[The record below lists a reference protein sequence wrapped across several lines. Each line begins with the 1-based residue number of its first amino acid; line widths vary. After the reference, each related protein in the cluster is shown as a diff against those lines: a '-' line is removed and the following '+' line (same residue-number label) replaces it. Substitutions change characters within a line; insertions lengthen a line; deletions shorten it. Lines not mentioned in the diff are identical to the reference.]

1 MKLNVAKEVTALG
14 QLTLSE
20 LRAKYAERYGA
31 VMRAGNRVTLVRR
44 IIWRLQAQAEGGL
57 SERAR
62 QRALELANDADLRL
76 LPPVPPRAPR
86 PTPLPAPR
94 LEPTPKVGHKNE
106 GMPLPGTVLT
116 RVYKGATLQVRVLHE
131 GFAFEGT
138 VFSSLSALAQAITGA
153 HWNGRLFFGLR
164 RKAGAP

>member
-1 MKLNVAKEVTALG
+1 MKLNVAKEVTALR

-20 LRAKYAERYGA
+20 LRARYAELFGE

-44 IIWRLQAQAEGGL
+44 IIWRLQALAEGGL

-62 QRALELANDADLRL
+62 QRARELANDADRRL
-76 LPPVPPRAPR
+76 LPPMAPPAPQPNLAPTPR
-86 PTPLPAPR
+86 PEPAP
-94 LEPTPKVGHKNE
+94 TVVHKNE

-116 RVYKGATLQVRVLHE
+116 RVYKGVTLEVRVLRD
-131 GFAFEGT
+131 GFAFEGQ

-153 HWNGRLFFGLR
+153 HWNGRLFFGVH